1 MPDSSDKQPMQ
12 PPFDVQTVSIDK
24 LDLDLKN
31 SRFPRDAQSQTDAF
45 QLMMATAGDQCM
57 ELLRDLTQSGQMN
70 SSDLPI
76 VVEQNGR
83 FVVMEG
89 NRRLTCLLIWRDVER
104 LSKSP
109 DLKRSFHAKAQRLI
123 DASVYAAPSEVLT
136 SVAPNEGAADRWIE
150 GKHTGEERGAGV
162 VAWGAAMKDRRKA
175 RHDPT
180 RASRAMAFVDLV
192 STEYEDDPAL
202 LADLE
207 TVRTARYSFIQRFV
221 DRGVVREKLGLEFA
235 AGKMS
240 FKHGSADT
248 KSIIA
253 QALSDFAQPKA
264 ESGKTWAREL
274 DTVDDFTNYLERH
287 SALLPS
293 SATTAQ
299 NTVGSKSEDPK
310 GAASGSG
317 GSGATA
323 TASNQAGSSQGTSSS
338 AEPNSTPQDT
348 RPPRPTPPRDCIF
361 RSLVLDKC
369 TNRIQEI
376 VRQTSM
382 LSVHQNG
389 EIVAAL
395 LRVILELTTY
405 QYLKSNG
412 HTVERSLDRSIKSA
426 ILKIEPTAS
435 NDLGQAEDTSEL
447 NKAFHR
453 TTANDIRLV
462 QYAVHD
468 LRSAS
473 TPSETLILADRY
485 EPVLV
490 AMNANMGSQPL
501 T

>member
-1 MPDSSDKQPMQ
+1 MPDSSHKQPMQ
-12 PPFDVQTVSIDK
+12 PPFDVQTVPIEK

-57 ELLRDLTQSGQMN
+57 ELLRDITQSGQMN

-89 NRRLTCLLIWRDVER
+89 NRRLTCLMIWRNVDR

-109 DLKRSFHAKAQRLI
+109 DLKQSFYAKAQRLI
-123 DASVYAAPSEVLT
+123 DASAYAAPSDVLA
-136 SVAPNEGAADRWIE
+136 SVAPNEGAADRWID

-180 RASRAMAFVDLV
+180 KASRAMAFVDLV

-221 DRGVVREKLGLEFA
+221 DRGVVREKLGLEFT
-235 AGKMS
+235 AGRMS
-240 FKHGSADT
+240 LKHGSTET
-248 KSIIA
+248 KPIIA

-274 DTVDDFTNYLERH
+274 DTVEDFANYLKKH
-287 SALLPS
+287 NALLPS

-299 NTVGSKSEDPK
+299 SRGGSSSEDTS
-310 GAASGSG
+310 GATSNSG
-317 GSGATA
+317 GSGAA
-323 TASNQAGSSQGTSSS
+323 TTPHNHSENRQGTSSS
-338 AEPNSTPQDT
+338 TRPNLVPQDT
-348 RPPRPTPPRDCIF
+348 RPPRPTPPRDYIF
-361 RSLVLDKC
+361 RGLVLDKC

-382 LSVHQNG
+382 LSVHQNS

-412 HTVERSLDRSIKSA
+412 HTVERSLDKSIKTA

-447 NKAFHR
+447 KKAFHR

-468 LRSAS
+468 VRSAS
-473 TPSETLILADRY
+473 TPNETLILADRY
-485 EPVLV
+485 EPVLI
-490 AMNANMGSQPL
+490 AMNANMGNQPL